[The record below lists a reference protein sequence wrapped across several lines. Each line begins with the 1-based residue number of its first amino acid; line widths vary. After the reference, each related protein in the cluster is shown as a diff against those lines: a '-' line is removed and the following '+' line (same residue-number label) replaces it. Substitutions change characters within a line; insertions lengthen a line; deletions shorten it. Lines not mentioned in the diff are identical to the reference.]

1 MRMFGRDSLL
11 ANGIPKPEIT
21 DFLRGLVLL
30 AYDERRA
37 ARDSLQT
44 TVVSYTLRLRR
55 ALGLPDKLMKNGR
68 SLLIKLLRRRILMHC
83 R

>member
-1 MRMFGRDSLL
+1 MKMFGYDSLL
-11 ANGIPKPEIT
+11 ENGSPKPEIAE
-21 DFLRGLVLL
+21 FLRGLVLL

-55 ALGLPDKLMKNGR
+55 ALGLPDKLMENGR
-68 SLLIKLLRRRILMHC
+68 SPLIKLLRRRILMHF